1 MYKTILVYVDQTDRA
16 VQRIELAARL
26 AIANDAH
33 LVGTAMTGMPAYLLP
48 VGGFDPAYAAVP
60 FAIEQLRAEA
70 DRALDVFESLARHAG
85 VGSFE
90 RRRLDEEAAWGVSMQ
105 ARYCDLV
112 VIGQTPPDKFAPR
125 LRSDFPE
132 YVLLNS
138 ARPVLIVPAG
148 GLKEPFGKRVTVAW
162 NGSADS
168 VRAITSAIPLLQG
181 ADHVS
186 VVVFDAD
193 KEGDL
198 HGEDPGADIA
208 SYLARHAIKVE
219 VTAGHGGQDTGE
231 ALLAHAADHDADLIV
246 MGAYGHSRFREI
258 LLGGV
263 TRTALRT
270 SALPL
275 WMAH

>member
-16 VQRIELAARL
+16 VQRIDLAARL
-26 AIANDAH
+26 ALQNDAH
-33 LVGTAMTGMPAYLLP
+33 LVGTAMTGMPAFLLP
-48 VGGFDPAYAAVP
+48 AVGFDPAFAAVP
-60 FAIEQLRAEA
+60 YAIEQLRAEA
-70 DRALDVFESLARHAG
+70 DRALDVFESMARHAG
-85 VGSFE
+85 VASFE
-90 RRRLDEEAAWGVSMQ
+90 RRRVDEEAGWGVSRQ

-132 YVLLNS
+132 YVLVNS
-138 ARPVLIVPAG
+138 ARPVLVVPAG
-148 GLKEPFGKRVTVAW
+148 GIQGEFGKRVTIAW
-162 NGSADS
+162 NGNGDS
-168 VRAITSAIPLLQG
+168 VRAIASAIPLLQR
-181 ADHVS
+181 ADEVN
-186 VVVFDAD
+186 VVIFDAD
-193 KEGDL
+193 KFGDL
-198 HGEDPGADIA
+198 QGEDPGADIA
-208 SYLARHAIKVE
+208 NYLARHGIGVE
-219 VTAGHGGQDTGE
+219 VTSTSAGEDTGE
-231 ALLAHAADHDADLIV
+231 ALLCQAADHNADLIV